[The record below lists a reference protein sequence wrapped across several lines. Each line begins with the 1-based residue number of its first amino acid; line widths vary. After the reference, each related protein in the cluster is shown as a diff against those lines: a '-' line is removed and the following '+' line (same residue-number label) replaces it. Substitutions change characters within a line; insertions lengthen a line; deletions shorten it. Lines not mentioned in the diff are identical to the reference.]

1 MLSMEL
7 SMSAAELRVKTDD
20 QYQQV
25 VIEMW
30 ENEQLL
36 GVASLDAA
44 SAEAHLRDMT
54 KRRAQLIVP
63 VPANI
68 GPGTG
73 VDVLAEPVWRAPIN
87 EYSSGRGLCIR
98 HPGFGWLGF
107 LFSYKQ
113 AAAIAEH
120 LSRDFQPVEVAE

>member
-1 MLSMEL
+1 MLDMEL

-25 VIEMW
+25 VIELW
-30 ENEQLL
+30 ENEQLV
-36 GVASLDAA
+36 GVASMDAD
-44 SAEAHLRDMT
+44 SAERHLREVG
-54 KRRAQLIVP
+54 KRRAQLIDP

-68 GPGTG
+68 GPGIR
-73 VDVLAEPVWRAPIN
+73 VDVLAEPVWQAPIN

-98 HPGFGWLGF
+98 HPGFGWLGL